1 MENMLGFMNSGFYT
15 AMQYLSILLNFVL
28 IAALQSLFAGLVLQ
42 SMEQKNKQDFEMQ
55 LLAAHRAYQ
64 GLLKEEKEQDQ

>member
-28 IAALQSLFAGLVLQ
+28 IVALIVLIIVGIRFVLILSAVLKKRIQ
-42 SMEQKNKQDFEMQ
+42 TQKLPSDTSSEDNTPE
-55 LLAAHRAYQ
+55 
-64 GLLKEEKEQDQ
+64 

>member
-28 IAALQSLFAGLVLQ
+28 IVALIVLIIVGIRFVLILSAALKKYNRTQNVPPDTS
-42 SMEQKNKQDFEMQ
+42 SEDNTPE
-55 LLAAHRAYQ
+55 
-64 GLLKEEKEQDQ
+64 

>member
-28 IAALQSLFAGLVLQ
+28 IAALIVLIIVGIRFVLILSVALKKYTQ
-42 SMEQKNKQDFEMQ
+42 TQK
-55 LLAAHRAYQ
+55 LLPDASSED
-64 GLLKEEKEQDQ
+64 KTPE

>member
-28 IAALQSLFAGLVLQ
+28 IAALIVLIVVGIRFVLIL
-42 SMEQKNKQDFEMQ
+42 S
-55 LLAAHRAYQ
+55 AALYISSAPQ
-64 GLLKEEKEQDQ
+64 TE

>member
-28 IAALQSLFAGLVLQ
+28 IAALIVLIIVGIRFVLILSAVLKKYTQ
-42 SMEQKNKQDFEMQ
+42 TQKLSPDTSSEDKTPE
-55 LLAAHRAYQ
+55 
-64 GLLKEEKEQDQ
+64 

>member
-28 IAALQSLFAGLVLQ
+28 IVALIVLIIVGIRFVLILSAVLKKYTQ
-42 SMEQKNKQDFEMQ
+42 TQKLPPDTPSDDKTPE
-55 LLAAHRAYQ
+55 
-64 GLLKEEKEQDQ
+64 

>member
-28 IAALQSLFAGLVLQ
+28 IVALIVLIVVGIRFLLILSAVLKKHIQ
-42 SMEQKNKQDFEMQ
+42 TQKLSPDTPSEDNTPE
-55 LLAAHRAYQ
+55 
-64 GLLKEEKEQDQ
+64 

>member
-28 IAALQSLFAGLVLQ
+28 IVALIVLIIVGIRFVLIL
-42 SMEQKNKQDFEMQ
+42 SAVLKKHTRTQKLPPDTSSEDKTPE
-55 LLAAHRAYQ
+55 
-64 GLLKEEKEQDQ
+64 

>member
-28 IAALQSLFAGLVLQ
+28 IVALIVLIIVGIRFLLIL
-42 SMEQKNKQDFEMQ
+42 SAVLKKRIRTQKLPPSTSSEDKTPE
-55 LLAAHRAYQ
+55 
-64 GLLKEEKEQDQ
+64 

>member
-28 IAALQSLFAGLVLQ
+28 IVALIVLIIVGIRFVLILSAVLKKRIQ
-42 SMEQKNKQDFEMQ
+42 TQKPPPNTSSEDNTPQ
-55 LLAAHRAYQ
+55 
-64 GLLKEEKEQDQ
+64 

>member
-28 IAALQSLFAGLVLQ
+28 IAALIVLIIVGIRFVLILSAALKKYAQ
-42 SMEQKNKQDFEMQ
+42 TQKLPPDASSEDKTPE
-55 LLAAHRAYQ
+55 
-64 GLLKEEKEQDQ
+64 

>member
-28 IAALQSLFAGLVLQ
+28 IAALIVLIIVGIRFVLILSVALKKYTQ
-42 SMEQKNKQDFEMQ
+42 TQKLPPDASSEDKTPE
-55 LLAAHRAYQ
+55 
-64 GLLKEEKEQDQ
+64 

>member
-28 IAALQSLFAGLVLQ
+28 IVALIVLIIVGIRFVLILSAALKKYTQT
-42 SMEQKNKQDFEMQ
+42 QKLPPDTSSEDNTPE
-55 LLAAHRAYQ
+55 
-64 GLLKEEKEQDQ
+64 